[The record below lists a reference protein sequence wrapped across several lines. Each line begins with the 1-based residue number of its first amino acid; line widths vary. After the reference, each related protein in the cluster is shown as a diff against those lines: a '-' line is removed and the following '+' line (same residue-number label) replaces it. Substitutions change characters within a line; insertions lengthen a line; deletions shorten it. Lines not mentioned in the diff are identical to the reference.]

1 MKLIFY
7 LLLIIKLS
15 SCNYIDN
22 RISPSFIVKHKGSLN
37 DIMLKGDLSTKAN
50 LKDIEKQEHI
60 YALGTFDN
68 LKGEILILDSK
79 VFNTYVDGRNLI
91 FDDTYKKNASLL
103 VYANVETWVSY
114 RLIKEITTY
123 QDLEYLVEEIARQ
136 NGIDINKPFPFL
148 IEGKLKSFDWHVI
161 NWKDGDEEHSHKR
174 HINSGLH
181 GTLVNKEVILLG
193 FYSNSQ
199 NTIFTNPNTNM
210 HIHVKTKDNLLAAH
224 LDDLTID
231 SKSESYLT
239 LKIPYNE

>member
-1 MKLIFY
+1 MFVITLT
-7 LLLIIKLS
+7 
-15 SCNYIDN
+15 SCNNNDYK
-22 RISPSFIVKHKGSLN
+22 ISPSFVVKNKGSLKN
-37 DIMLKGDLSTKAN
+37 IMLKGDVSAKAN
-50 LKDIEKQEHI
+50 LKDLEKKEHI
-60 YALGTFDN
+60 YALGTLEN

-79 VFNTYVDGRNLI
+79 VFNTYVDGSNLI
-91 FDDTYKKNASLL
+91 FDDTYNTNASLL
-103 VYANVETWVSY
+103 VYANVESWLSY

-136 NGIDINKPFPFL
+136 NGIDITKPFPFL

-181 GTLVNKEVILLG
+181 GTLENQEVLLLG
-193 FYSNSQ
+193 FYSNSHH
-199 NTIFTNPNTNM
+199 TIFTHHTTNM
-210 HIHVKTKDNLLAAH
+210 HIHVKTKDNLLAGH